1 ERARQDRTRI
11 REPRAHYHAWQPSAL
26 ICANL
31 ARVRP
36 RRRCRGARMR
46 VPSSP
51 RAPALLTAALFAAGA
66 AQVGAQPPPAAVE
79 WADSAP
85 LDAALPVD
93 PAVRHG
99 ELENGLR
106 YLIRE
111 NREPK
116 NRAMLRFVVEAGSI
130 LEDEDQLGLAH
141 VLEHMAFNGT
151 ESFEKH
157 EIVAFMESLGRQLGP
172 GVN

>member
-1 ERARQDRTRI
+1 
-11 REPRAHYHAWQPSAL
+11 
-26 ICANL
+26 
-31 ARVRP
+31 
-36 RRRCRGARMR
+36 MR
-46 VPSSP
+46 VPSPP
-51 RAPALLTAALFAAGA
+51 RVPALLTAAVFAAGT

-79 WADSAP
+79 WAEGAP

-111 NREPK
+111 NAEPK
-116 NRAMLRFVVEAGSI
+116 NRATLRFVVEAGSM

-141 VLEHMAFNGT
+141 ALEHTALSGT
-151 ESFEKH
+151 ERFEKH
-157 EIVAFMESLGRQLGP
+157 EIVAFMSSEERRVG
-172 GVN
+172 